1 MLNKLYNDES
11 FYQISY
17 YQQVKGL
24 SISERIDG
32 DMSPNFDQSHI
43 DMYERI
49 WDEADYVIPPSE
61 SNAFFIMTNAV
72 ITPNQTR
79 GTCPEDHFELSNI
92 TCNSKIPKS
101 SGPAKNKNTCVKKR
115 IYSYKSHGPE
125 TGNCV
130 KSDRGRDDVYVCEIR
145 AWCPIELDVLPM
157 PNEPLLKN
165 TEKFTVLLKNSISFP
180 WFGADIYRRNN
191 MPNGI
196 CKYNPD
202 DPKTHYCPIFQLG
215 DIVRLAGG
223 KVK

>member
-1 MLNKLYNDES
+1 
-11 FYQISY
+11 
-17 YQQVKGL
+17 
-24 SISERIDG
+24 
-32 DMSPNFDQSHI
+32 
-43 DMYERI
+43 MYERI

-92 TCNSKIPKS
+92 TCNSKGLKS
-101 SGPAKNKNTCVKKR
+101 SSPENNGNHSNKNANQNTCVKKR
-115 IYSYKSHGPE
+115 IFNYKSHGPE

-130 KSDRGRDDVYVCEIR
+130 KSDRGHGDVYVCEIR

-196 CKYNPD
+196 CKYHPNDPD
-202 DPKTHYCPIFQLG
+202 THYCPIFQLG

-223 KVK
+223 KVEKYESRLHALRNIL

>member
-1 MLNKLYNDES
+1 M
-11 FYQISY
+11 
-17 YQQVKGL
+17 KGL
-24 SISERIDG
+24 SVSELID
-32 DMSPNFDQSHI
+32 SNVSQNLSQSHI
-43 DMYERI
+43 QMYERI

-92 TCNSKIPKS
+92 TCNSKSLQNSLPDIDKKDINT
-101 SGPAKNKNTCVKKR
+101 ANNHNKCVKKR
-115 IYSYKSHGPE
+115 IFNYKSHGPE
-125 TGNCV
+125 TGNCI
-130 KSDRGRDDVYVCEIR
+130 KADRGHKDVYVCEIR

-157 PNEPLLKN
+157 SNEPLLKN
-165 TEKFTVLLKNSISFP
+165 TQKFTVLLKNSVSFP

-196 CKYNPD
+196 CKYDPDNPA
-202 DPKTHYCPIFQLG
+202 TRYCPIFQLG

-223 KVK
+223 KK

>member
-1 MLNKLYNDES
+1 
-11 FYQISY
+11 
-17 YQQVKGL
+17 
-24 SISERIDG
+24 
-32 DMSPNFDQSHI
+32 
-43 DMYERI
+43 MYERI

-79 GTCPEDHFELSNI
+79 GNCPEDHFELSNI
-92 TCNSKIPKS
+92 TCNAHKNNPDASK
-101 SGPAKNKNTCVKKR
+101 GTKNGGKDHDKCVHTR
-115 IYSYKSHGPE
+115 IYNYKSHGPE

-130 KSDRGRDDVYVCEIR
+130 KSDRDHRDVYVCEIR

-165 TEKFTVLLKNSISFP
+165 TDQFTVLIKNSISFP

-196 CKYNPD
+196 CKF
-202 DPKTHYCPIFQLG
+202 DPNDETSSYCPIFQLG
-215 DIVRLAGG
+215 DVVKLAGG
-223 KVK
+223 RK